1 MGIEHRLTSKSQ
13 VTIPKDA
20 RTALGIK
27 AGDKIRF
34 ESEPGVVHIFRAE
47 AAEDNEQ
54 AEFEKRLKK
63 AQALF
68 KKHDTMPGVSV
79 DDYMA
84 IIREPM
90 LPKELD
96 KRR

>member
-20 RTALGIK
+20 RAALGIK
-27 AGDKIRF
+27 AGDKVRF
-34 ESEPGVVHIFRAE
+34 ESEPGVVKIYRAE
-47 AAEDNEQ
+47 GGNDEKAEWS
-54 AEFEKRLKK
+54 KRLKK

-84 IIREPM
+84 MIREPQ
-90 LPKELD
+90 LPKEMD
-96 KRR
+96 KLG

>member
-20 RTALGIK
+20 RAALGVK
-27 AGDKIRF
+27 AGDKVRF
-34 ESEPGVVHIFRAE
+34 ESEPGVVKIYRAE
-47 AAEDNEQ
+47 TGKADEKT
-54 AEFEKRLKK
+54 EFEKRLKK

-84 IIREPM
+84 MIREPL

-96 KRR
+96 KIG

>member
-20 RTALGIK
+20 RAALGVK
-27 AGDKIRF
+27 AGDKLRF
-34 ESEPGVVHIFRAE
+34 ESEPGVVHIYRAE
-47 AAEDNEQ
+47 ADAADNKAEWQ
-54 AEFEKRLKK
+54 KRLKK

-84 IIREPM
+84 MIREPL
-90 LPKELD
+90 LPGELEKD
-96 KRR
+96 G

>member
-20 RTALGIK
+20 RAALGIK
-27 AGDKIRF
+27 AGDKVRF
-34 ESEPGVVHIFRAE
+34 ESVPGVVKIYRAE
-47 AAEDNEQ
+47 ASKAD
-54 AEFEKRLKK
+54 EKAQWQERLKK
-63 AQALF
+63 VQALF

-84 IIREPM
+84 MIREPL

-96 KRR
+96 IIG

>member
-20 RTALGIK
+20 RAALGVK
-27 AGDKIRF
+27 AGDKLRF

-47 AAEDNEQ
+47 TASADDS
-54 AEFEKRLKK
+54 AEFQKRLKK

-79 DDYMA
+79 DNYMA
-84 IIREPM
+84 MIREPL
-90 LPKELD
+90 LPGELD
-96 KRR
+96 ASG